1 MLGKSMFEKS
11 CTNKRKYGDE
21 TEEIWWTVLNQGV
34 CYRVCLK
41 ELTFFNNA

>member
-11 CTNKRKYGDE
+11 CTNKKKSDDE
-21 TEEIWWTVLNQGV
+21 NVEIWWTVLNQGA

-41 ELTFFNNA
+41 N